1 MRNMGKVESSGFTG
15 LTVLD
20 IHGELNHAKRT
31 FWLELAVFAI
41 FNSTA
46 NVAHSNPSLEVTAI
60 FFFLATFVAM
70 CLHVRGVARAATAAG
85 YSPTG
90 WGIMVVLF
98 PLTVWFLN
106 GRINRQYGTYP
117 KVGL

>member
-1 MRNMGKVESSGFTG
+1 MGKVEPSGFTG

-20 IHGELNHAKRT
+20 IHGELNRAKRT
-31 FWLELAVFAI
+31 FWLVLAVFSI

-46 NVAHSNPSLEVTAI
+46 NAAHSIPSLKETAI
-60 FFFLATFVAM
+60 FFFLATFVAL

-98 PLTVWFLN
+98 PLTVWFLD
-106 GRINRQYGTYP
+106 GRIKRQYGAFP
-117 KVGL
+117 KVG

>member
-1 MRNMGKVESSGFTG
+1 MRNMGKVEPSGFTG

-20 IHGELNHAKRT
+20 IHEELNHAKRT
-31 FWLELAVFAI
+31 FWLELVVFAI
-41 FNSTA
+41 FNATGNA
-46 NVAHSNPSLEVTAI
+46 ALINPSLEDTSMI
-60 FFFLATFVAM
+60 FFVAVLVAM
-70 CLHVRGVARAATAAG
+70 FLHVRGVARAAAAAG

-106 GRINRQYGTYP
+106 GRIKRQYGTYP
-117 KVGL
+117 MV

>member
-1 MRNMGKVESSGFTG
+1 MIHMGKVKPSEFTG

-31 FWLELAVFAI
+31 FWLELALFTI
-41 FNSTA
+41 FNSIA
-46 NVAHSNPSLEVTAI
+46 NAAHAIPSLKETAI

-70 CLHVRGVARAATAAG
+70 CLHIRGVARAATAAG

-98 PLTVWFLN
+98 PFTVWFLN
-106 GRINRQYGTYP
+106 GRIKRQYGTYP
-117 KVGL
+117 KVV